1 MGKFSLKKQWISTDG
16 WRGRYEP
23 LYYVAGAN
31 DTGSYS
37 DSPCPTAVC
46 KQELGLVKQVL
57 KKHKIKYREVVMSS
71 SNVFCANRYVIV
83 SIDDYSVAQELI
95 SDEYSKWMKEATRLL
110 YVNDR
115 KEVVDEQK

>member
-1 MGKFSLKKQWISTDG
+1 MGKFSLKKQWVNTDG

-31 DTGSYS
+31 DTGSWD

-46 KQELGLVKQVL
+46 KRELGLVKQML
-57 KKHKIKYREVVMSS
+57 REAKIKYREVIMSS
-71 SNVFCANRYVIV
+71 SNVFCAVRYVIV
-83 SIDDYSVAQELI
+83 SIEDFKVAQELVC
-95 SDEYSKWMKEATRLL
+95 DAYGDGLKDATRLL

-115 KEVVDEQK
+115 KEVSGAEK